1 MLILRPLRRP
11 APRRFLVASLV
22 SSVGTGM
29 ALIAG
34 KLYVLAATG
43 SNALVG
49 TLGAVGFCAGILAMG
64 RLGPLIDRYDRRK
77 VMVGADLY
85 RVLLAGVVPA
95 SIVLGRFTP
104 GVLFLV
110 VFLMGFGHTIG
121 FPNLS
126 ALVAQIVPMD
136 ERPAMNGLVETS
148 MQVGMMGGAALSGL
162 LYHHGGIGLVY
173 TVDLATFLISAVLF
187 ARMQFEPV
195 DDGRRVDTE
204 PGDSD
209 FAAGWRYLRDRPL
222 LVVYGVAITLP
233 WVATMCLNTVLPGLV
248 RARLA
253 GGPVEVGIID
263 AAYSLGG
270 VVAGIAGGVAARAV
284 GVPVGMGLAL
294 GLGVVGILGMGAATK
309 LLPVLPLALGFGL
322 GNSAFRVIHRT
333 FVLHEVP
340 NQVLGRVLSFFA
352 WAGISGAA
360 IGMLLTGR
368 AMDLWGERAGLAI
381 LAGAQLTGLFLLGYL
396 RWKGFL
402 HTPWQMGGEPSPE
415 SAQDEEA

>member
-1 MLILRPLRRP
+1 MEILRPLRRP
-11 APRRFLVASLV
+11 APRRFLLAALI

-64 RLGPLIDRYDRRK
+64 RLGPLIDRYDRRR
-77 VMVGADLY
+77 VQVGADLY
-85 RVLLAGVVPA
+85 RVFLAGVVPA
-95 SIVLGRFTP
+95 SIVLGRFSP

-110 VFLMGFGHTIG
+110 VFLMGFGHTVG

-126 ALVAQIVPMD
+126 AMVAQIVPID
-136 ERPAMNGLVETS
+136 ERPAMNGLIETS

-162 LYHHGGIGLVY
+162 LYDQGGIGLVY
-173 TVDLATFLISAVLF
+173 TVDLATFVVSALLF
-187 ARMQFEPV
+187 SRMDFEPL
-195 DDGRRVDTE
+195 DDGREVDSL
-204 PGDSD
+204 PGDSE
-209 FAAGWRYLRDRPL
+209 FAAGWRYLRERPL
-222 LVVYGVAITLP
+222 LMVYGVAITLP
-233 WVATMCLNTVLPGLV
+233 WVATMSLNTVLPGLV
-248 RARLA
+248 RARMA
-253 GGPVEVGIID
+253 GGPVEVGVLD

-270 VVAGIAGGVAARAV
+270 VVAGVLGGMAARSM
-284 GVPVGMGLAL
+284 GVPLGMGLAL
-294 GLGVVGILGMGAATK
+294 GLGVLAIGSLGAVSRLA
-309 LLPVLPLALGFGL
+309 PALPLAMAFGL

-340 NQVLGRVLSFFA
+340 NRVLGRVLSFFA

-368 AMDLWGERAGLAI
+368 AMDHWGERAGLAV
-381 LAGAQLTGLFLLGYL
+381 LVGAQATGLFLVGYL
-396 RWKGFL
+396 RWRGFL
-402 HTPWQMGGEPSPE
+402 RTPWGRGGDAEHGAGRPS
-415 SAQDEEA
+415 

>member
-11 APRRFLVASLV
+11 APRRFLLASLI

-34 KLYVLAATG
+34 KLYVLGATG
-43 SNALVG
+43 SNSLVG

-64 RLGPLIDRYDRRK
+64 RLGPLIDRHDRRR
-77 VMVGADLY
+77 VQVGADLY
-85 RVLLAGVVPA
+85 RVVLAAVVPV
-95 SIVLGRFTP
+95 SIALGRFTP

-110 VFLMGFGHTIG
+110 VFLMGFGHTVG

-126 ALVAQIVPMD
+126 ALVAQIVPID
-136 ERPAMNGLVETS
+136 ERPAMSGLVETS

-162 LYHHGGIGLVY
+162 LYHSGGIGLVY
-173 TVDLATFLISAVLF
+173 TVDVASFLVSAVLF
-187 ARMQFEPV
+187 SRMHFEPLE
-195 DDGRRVDTE
+195 DGRTVDAQ
-204 PGDSD
+204 PGDSE
-209 FAAGWRYLRDRPL
+209 FAAGWRYLRERPL

-253 GGPVEVGIID
+253 GGPVEVGVID

-270 VVAGIAGGVAARAV
+270 VVAGVAGGVGARAL
-284 GVPVGMGLAL
+284 GVPLGMAVALSLGAAGIL
-294 GLGVVGILGMGAATK
+294 GLGQIESLSPA
-309 LLPVLPLALGFGL
+309 LPLALAFGL

-333 FVLHEVP
+333 FVLYEVP
-340 NQVLGRVLSFFA
+340 NQVLGRVLSLFA

-368 AMDLWGERAGLAI
+368 AMDLWGERAGLTI
-381 LAGAQLTGLFLLGYL
+381 LAGVQLTGLFLLGYL
-396 RWKGFL
+396 RWRGFL
-402 HTPWQMGGEPSPE
+402 ETPWGREEDGEHE
-415 SAQDEEA
+415 VAEG